1 MQPRLHVV
9 RTRGRFSTFADVGR
23 KPLLAR
29 RHLRADRQAWQACP
43 GLWAETPREDKTL
56 AGFARWCFLHRKTVL
71 AVWLMALIGFIGV
84 SRLTGSAFSNGA
96 SLPGTDSA
104 KALQVLMRDFPAQA
118 GDSDQI
124 VVQARHGTLRSPA
137 AKTAVTSM
145 LARVARLP
153 DVRSV
158 VSPYGPGGQISTD
171 GTIGL
176 ATVNLNAQVQNIPSS
191 DVTRLISTAES
202 ADSSL
207 LNVQLDGAAIENA
220 MPAGTD
226 YASVLLGIVLAL
238 VVLFFAFRRSVF
250 GALLP
255 VISALVGIAAGSY
268 IVNIL
273 THVISIASWVP
284 EVAFL
289 VALGVGVDYALFVVS
304 RHRNELLAGQT
315 PEDAAVTALNT
326 SGRAVLLAG
335 LTVCAALLALLAL
348 PDPTLPG
355 VAVNVSLVV
364 GLTML
369 ASLTLL
375 PAMLGFL
382 GPKVLRRAE
391 RRMLA
396 QDGRQVEQAGT
407 FWLRWA
413 EGLGRRPLIPAVAV
427 LAKGFGP
434 GFNGPLDVVGQVN
447 GPGDRAR
454 FAAFTASARSQPG
467 VAGIAPP
474 VLSPNGKAEVA
485 EVYPATG
492 PQDAAT
498 TTLLDRLRA
507 EVPQAEAGST
517 LVVHIGGTTAENEDY
532 THDLS
537 AKLPQFLAVVV
548 GLAFILL
555 AIVFRSLLIPLVASI
570 MNLLSFGVAL
580 GVMTAAFQFG
590 WGKPVLGFSQAGPT
604 TFWIPAIMFAILF
617 GLSTDYE
624 VFLISRMH
632 EEWTLTGD
640 NKRAVIRGQAETGRV
655 ITAASLIMILVFASF
670 IIGGQ
675 MPIQQIG
682 LGFAAAI
689 FIDAYLIRTV
699 LVPSVMHML
708 GRANWWLP
716 AWLDRIL
723 PRLYVEP
730 AELITPKPLREPTVV
745 GPQGL

>member
-1 MQPRLHVV
+1 M
-9 RTRGRFSTFADVGR
+9 
-23 KPLLAR
+23 
-29 RHLRADRQAWQACP
+29 
-43 GLWAETPREDKTL
+43 
-56 AGFARWCFLHRKTVL
+56 
-71 AVWLMALIGFIGV
+71 AVIGFIGV

-104 KALQVLMRDFPAQA
+104 KALQVLTRDFPAQA

-145 LARVARLP
+145 LARVARLA

-158 VSPYGPGGQISTD
+158 ISPYRPGGQISTD

-238 VVLFFAFRRSVF
+238 IVLFFAFRRSVF

-255 VISALVGIAAGSY
+255 VISALVGITAGSY

-273 THVISIASWVP
+273 THAISVASWVP

-304 RHRNELLAGQT
+304 RHRNELLAGQA

-335 LTVCAALLALLAL
+335 LIVCAALLGLLAL

-364 GLTML
+364 GLTMM

-407 FWLRWA
+407 FWRRWA
-413 EGLGRRPLIPAVAV
+413 EGLGRRPLIPAVAALAV
-427 LAKGFGP
+427 IGVLAVPFLSFRTGSPDASTDRPSWTTYQAYHLLAKGFGP
-434 GFNGPLDVVGQVN
+434 GFNGPLEVVGQVN
-447 GPGDRAR
+447 SPADRAR
-454 FAAFTASARSQPG
+454 FAAFTAAARSQPG
-467 VAGIAPP
+467 VAGIVPP
-474 VLSPNGKAEVA
+474 QLSPNGKAEVA
-485 EVYPATG
+485 EVYP
-492 PQDAAT
+492 
-498 TTLLDRLRA
+498 RSEERR
-507 EVPQAEAGST
+507 
-517 LVVHIGGTTAENEDY
+517 
-532 THDLS
+532 
-537 AKLPQFLAVVV
+537 V
-548 GLAFILL
+548 GKEC
-555 AIVFRSLLIPLVASI
+555 RS
-570 MNLLSFGVAL
+570 
-580 GVMTAAFQFG
+580 
-590 WGKPVLGFSQAGPT
+590 
-604 TFWIPAIMFAILF
+604 
-617 GLSTDYE
+617 
-624 VFLISRMH
+624 R
-632 EEWTLTGD
+632 
-640 NKRAVIRGQAETGRV
+640 
-655 ITAASLIMILVFASF
+655 
-670 IIGGQ
+670 
-675 MPIQQIG
+675 
-682 LGFAAAI
+682 
-689 FIDAYLIRTV
+689 
-699 LVPSVMHML
+699 
-708 GRANWWLP
+708 
-716 AWLDRIL
+716 
-723 PRLYVEP
+723 
-730 AELITPKPLREPTVV
+730 
-745 GPQGL
+745 